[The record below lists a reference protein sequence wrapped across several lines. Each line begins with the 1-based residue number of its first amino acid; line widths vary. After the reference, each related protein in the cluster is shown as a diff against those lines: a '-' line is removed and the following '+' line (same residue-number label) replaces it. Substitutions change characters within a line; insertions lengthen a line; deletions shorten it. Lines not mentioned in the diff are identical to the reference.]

1 MYRAL
6 QTSNVNHIV
15 RRSSVKTFYN
25 SRQIKK
31 HASMEA
37 LNIIS
42 YSTTKLSALTVRKI
56 LLQYRNK
63 MYISINEAEGFED
76 KCV

>member
-1 MYRAL
+1 
-6 QTSNVNHIV
+6 
-15 RRSSVKTFYN
+15 
-25 SRQIKK
+25 
-31 HASMEA
+31 MEA

-42 YSTTKLSALTVRKI
+42 YSTTRLSAITVRKI

-63 MYISINEAEGFED
+63 MYISINEVEGFED